1 MNHPK
6 GHKLENLVLVQESNI
21 SLRRK
26 GVAAPVYYFFH
37 GELPYVEF
45 FSSRSYVGVTE
56 EGPEENILIL
66 HKRWLARGLQ

>member
-1 MNHPK
+1 M
-6 GHKLENLVLVQESNI
+6 
-21 SLRRK
+21 
-26 GVAAPVYYFFH
+26 AAPVYYFFH